1 MRTNFLL
8 TLLGLFLTLGVTNT
22 STGGTG
28 SGGAGFQADIEA
40 YIQEEVEPLAR
51 RHLVA
56 YQFGK
61 PLHLDTNRGLTYTA
75 SRYQRLN
82 LPFQQLQEG
91 VAPPGEAMTL
101 FQVNATAQQWGDLV
115 RVTDVANLTIKH
127 PLFQQAMQLV
137 SLQMPETLERNTMNT
152 LVAANQVN
160 YANGRA
166 NRAALVATDVM
177 TPHEANKIYGSL
189 VTYGAP
195 LFNGTEREDLM
206 IEAGAYRDPSKSPA
220 VMEHY
225 VAIIHPLPVQDMR
238 ENAQVNTAWAFSD
251 VNRLYN
257 NDLGAYG
264 GVRYCQSNMVP
275 WWVGVADPASNTPA
289 GTGGALLGALAGYYI
304 QITGMPALTS
314 VEQRIYQVSA
324 LVTIPGGGGVTT
336 GSISVVIPTLTGYVF
351 NVYIGTTTSPANL
364 GLTTSGPTT
373 GSMAGQATQLAS
385 GATVV
390 ITGIGAAQTPPAAP
404 ATGVS
409 VYPTIFIGQHSYG
422 QVILENPEFHYLTGA
437 DKSDPM
443 NQTRVVSW
451 KVFYGSI
458 ILNQAFL
465 VRCESSSAFTA
476 GYTAGTAAAMS

>member
-1 MRTNFLL
+1 MNATILILALAAQFLS
-8 TLLGLFLTLGVTNT
+8 LGVTNT

-28 SGGAGFQADIEA
+28 GGGVGFQADIEA

-75 SRYQRLN
+75 TRYQRLN

-91 VAPPGEAMTL
+91 VASPGQQMTL
-101 FQVNATAQQWGDLV
+101 FQVTATAQQWGDLV

-127 PLFQQAMQLV
+127 PLFQQAIQLV
-137 SLQMPETLERNTMNT
+137 GLQMPETLERNTLNT
-152 LVAANQVN
+152 LLAANQVN

-166 NRAALVATDVM
+166 NRAALVATDIM
-177 TPHEANKIYGSL
+177 TPHEANRIYGSF

-206 IEAGAYRDPSKSPA
+206 IEAGAYRDPSKSPS

-225 VAIIHPLPVQDMR
+225 VALIHPLPVQDMR

-264 GVRYCQSNMVP
+264 GVRYCQTNMMP
-275 WWVGVADPASNTPA
+275 FWVGVADPASNT
-289 GTGGALLGALAGYYI
+289 ALLAGGSLAGAPTNYFI
-304 QITGMPALTS
+304 QIVGAPAMTS

-324 LVTIPGGGGVTT
+324 AVSVTGPT
-336 GSISVVIPTLTGYVF
+336 GAIQVVLPTLAGYVF
-351 NVYIGTTTSPANL
+351 NVYIGLTAAPANL
-364 GLTTSGPTT
+364 GLSASGPTT
-373 GSMAGQATQLAS
+373 GPLAGQATQLAS
-385 GATVV
+385 GATVL
-390 ITGIGAAQTPPAAP
+390 ITGIGVAQTPPAAP

-409 VYPTIFIGQHSYG
+409 VYPTIFIAQHSYG
-422 QVILENPEFHYLTGA
+422 QVILENPEFHYLSQA
-437 DKSDPM
+437 DKSDPQ

-451 KVFYGSI
+451 KLFYGSI

-465 VRCESSSAFTA
+465 ARVESSSAFTT
-476 GYTAGTAAAMS
+476 GFTAGTAAALS